1 MNDMK
6 LIMENWRQFKEA
18 KSSRLNPPADGMTP
32 IDPSAYDVHAGGE
45 IGRSQPKGAPIKQRR
60 QISVYPK
67 PGSLFDSSTGEVN
80 PEAAEELMD
89 IIDKD
94 KDLMMSSDDPYVDDW
109 LERTHAAIMDAI
121 EGLREKGQAEIDAL
135 DAALER
141 DFQDAIADIRAIIS
155 ARDEDTLDTTDPRVD
170 TIPGFD
176 PETMQ

>member
-1 MNDMK
+1 
-6 LIMENWRQFKEA
+6 MENWRQFKET
-18 KSSRLNPPADGMTP
+18 KSSRLDPPADGMTP

-45 IGRSQPKGAPIKQRR
+45 IGKPQPKGAPIKQRR

-67 PGSLFDSSTGEVN
+67 PGSLFNTSTGEVN

-121 EGLREKGQAEIDAL
+121 EGMREKGQAELDEL
-135 DAALER
+135 DATL
-141 DFQDAIADIRAIIS
+141 DGKFQDAIEDIRAIIA
-155 ARDEDTLDTTDPRVD
+155 ARDSDDTLDMRGKIRED
-170 TIPGFD
+170 TVPGFD
-176 PETMQ
+176 PETSQ